1 MGNGPPT
8 DDSNR
13 VARAQTMSTSNRLDR
28 RHALALVGWGSLAAL
43 FPPSARAAARDQ
55 RMDLDAHGCGAP
67 QIGNIIDVHAHA
79 ILPSWI
85 DALKRSPSD
94 MAPLAAIPW
103 SPQMAIDTMD
113 QNDISLMVLSNPLGT
128 RGFAGSDAN
137 QLAQRMNNE
146 LAAMVSAHP
155 RRFGAFAALPLT
167 DVEASLVELDRAL
180 GSLALDGVCLQT
192 NADGAY
198 LGDGRFD
205 PLFAE
210 LDRRRAVAFVHPV
223 APKFQA
229 SIGLPFSPGI
239 MEFMFDTTRAVASM
253 VFSGMRSRYRNFTYI
268 ATHGGGTIPYLAER
282 FATDNMLPQGGY
294 RVAMSADDIRRDLR
308 SFIFDLTSATSA
320 GSIAALRALAPADNI
335 VMGFDYPMRH
345 REKIAEALADILRS
359 PSIAN
364 ADLPGLC
371 CGNALRLLPTVAR
384 RLN

>member
-1 MGNGPPT
+1 
-8 DDSNR
+8 
-13 VARAQTMSTSNRLDR
+13 MSTSNRLDR